1 MIQIPPWLLIV
12 VAIWVI
18 AFGVFRLYIARKKR
32 AENKEEPDPNRPNF
46 RKSGFYAQSPRRHT
60 VFGALYLLM
69 GGVLVAMA
77 FGWKPPIFGQGC
89 TDTGPAQESDTTI
102 EVESAP

>member
-1 MIQIPPWLLIV
+1 
-12 VAIWVI
+12 
-18 AFGVFRLYIARKKR
+18 
-32 AENKEEPDPNRPNF
+32 
-46 RKSGFYAQSPRRHT
+46 
-60 VFGALYLLM
+60 M

-89 TDTGPAQESDTTI
+89 TDTGPAQESDTTS